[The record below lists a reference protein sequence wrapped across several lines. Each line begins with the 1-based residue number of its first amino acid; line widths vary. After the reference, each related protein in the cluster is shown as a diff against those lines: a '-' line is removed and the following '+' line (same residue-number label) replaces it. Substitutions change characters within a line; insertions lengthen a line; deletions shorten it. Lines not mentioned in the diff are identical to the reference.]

1 MRPEKRIFV
10 FLLGTLVLLWALAC
24 GGSSATPVAMGD
36 VPVYSGAAP
45 VERGGNVMVDAIVES
60 LEESAGDMA
69 SEGGATIETDLYS
82 LPAGATWADVKG
94 FYNAELGDTDWEPE
108 PEFTDESEAFSSVGW
123 TRGSGANE
131 QALLVMYVADPLEG
145 GAFLVTMLLSE

>member
-10 FLLGTLVLLWALAC
+10 FLLGALVLLWALAC
-24 GGSSATPVAMGD
+24 GGSSAAPVAMAD

-69 SEGGATIETDLYS
+69 SEGGAIETGLYS
-82 LPAGATWADVKG
+82 LPAGATWADVKS
-94 FYNAELGDTDWEPE
+94 FYDAELADTDWEPE
-108 PEFTDESEAFSSVGW
+108 PEFTDESEAFSSTGW

-131 QALLVMYVADPLEG
+131 QALLVMVVADPLEG
-145 GAFLVTMLLSE
+145 GAYMVTMLLSE